1 MVVTNYF
8 KKWWLIQIL
17 VLCPCQPKCRTGS
30 DRGSNSIKK
39 VTTIENI
46 DHKQYNRLY
55 LWWLSLKKLMFIL
68 NTIAAII
75 NSNCERRYLQP
86 CQTYKKECFSIKVN
100 DFSSYFRKSLHLRC
114 LAGLWICLWLLLKLK
129 NETNQVTQEIR
140 NTSIM
145 DNGWIFVSPQFFF

>member
-55 LWWLSLKKLMFIL
+55 LWWLSLKKLMLIL

-86 CQTYKKECFSIKVN
+86 CQTYKKECFSIKQLTISANRSILDVWQGSEYAF
-100 DFSSYFRKSLHLRC
+100 DSYWNSKMKQIRLRN
-114 LAGLWICLWLLLKLK
+114 KF
-129 NETNQVTQEIR
+129 ETRQ
-140 NTSIM
+140 
-145 DNGWIFVSPQFFF
+145 